1 MTEESPKP
9 DSPLTPDQQAK
20 VSKLSDTEM
29 QTIDNALISNTCHRW
44 RKVARVVGTT
54 MSGLTNRV
62 IGIPDVFYAQ
72 RVRKLVEDGHLEA
85 QGNLAY
91 MRYSEVRLPMHT
103 TEQNE
108 T

>member
-1 MTEESPKP
+1 
-9 DSPLTPDQQAK
+9 
-20 VSKLSDTEM
+20 
-29 QTIDNALISNTCHRW
+29 
-44 RKVARVVGTT
+44 

-91 MRYSEVRLPMHT
+91 MRYSEVRLPMHA